1 MGRNYII
8 YAVDFDGTLAKDKGN
23 GNIIPNK
30 DLINHL
36 KKRQLQGN
44 KVILWTCR
52 FGDSLHEAIM
62 FCESNGLIFDAINDN
77 IDYMKN
83 KMGGFSRKIY
93 ADVYIDDHMINKPKY
108 HVPFTA
114 E

>member
-1 MGRNYII
+1 
-8 YAVDFDGTLAKDKGN
+8 
-23 GNIIPNK
+23 
-30 DLINHL
+30 
-36 KKRQLQGN
+36 
-44 KVILWTCR
+44 
-52 FGDSLHEAIM
+52 
-62 FCESNGLIFDAINDN
+62 
-77 IDYMKN
+77 MKN